1 MAKNQRLNPKQKAF
15 ADYYIKSGN
24 ILDSAVKAG
33 YSETY
38 AKSQGYKLLDN
49 VGIKQYIDERMG
61 SLDIKRVAD
70 ANEVLEF
77 LTKVLR
83 GQEKDQ
89 FGLDLSITDRIKSAE
104 LLGKRHRIF
113 SEKVEIDTG
122 NKVLEALDKLRKKVE
137 SDFND

>member
-49 VGIKQYIDERMG
+49 VGIKQYIDERLG
-61 SLDIKRVAD
+61 SLDTKRVAD

-104 LLGKRHRIF
+104 LLGKRFRIF
-113 SEKVEIDTG
+113 TDKVELDTG
-122 NKVLEALDKLRKKVE
+122 NKVLEALDKLKKKVE